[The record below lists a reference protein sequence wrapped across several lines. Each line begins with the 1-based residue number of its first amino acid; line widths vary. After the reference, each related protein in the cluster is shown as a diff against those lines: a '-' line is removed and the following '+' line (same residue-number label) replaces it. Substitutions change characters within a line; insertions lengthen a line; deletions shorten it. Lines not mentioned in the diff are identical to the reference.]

1 MQLIITAEG
10 QVRCIYA
17 EAIDLAALGRL
28 RISRG
33 SFVEPNA
40 AGQWMVDLSPVQGPR
55 LGPFAKRSAALLS
68 EVDWLERHWLSS
80 DS

>member
-17 EAIDLAALGRL
+17 EAIDLSSIGRL
-28 RISRG
+28 RIRRG

-40 AGQWMVDLSPVQGPR
+40 TGQWIVDLSPVQGPR
-55 LGPFAKRSAALLS
+55 LGPFSQRRTALQS
-68 EVDWLERHWLSS
+68 EIDWLEQHWLAPSP
-80 DS
+80 

>member
-1 MQLIITAEG
+1 MQLIITPKG

-17 EAIDLAALGRL
+17 EAIDLTTIGRMS
-28 RISRG
+28 ISRG

-40 AGQWMVDLSPVQGPR
+40 DGQWNVDLSPVQGPR
-55 LGPFAKRSAALLS
+55 LGPFTQRSAALQS

>member
-1 MQLIITAEG
+1 MQLIITPEG

-17 EAIDLAALGRL
+17 EDIDLAAIGRL
-28 RISRG
+28 QISRG

-40 AGQWMVDLSPVQGPR
+40 AGQWIVDLSPVQGPR
-55 LGPFAKRSAALLS
+55 LGPFAQRSAALQS